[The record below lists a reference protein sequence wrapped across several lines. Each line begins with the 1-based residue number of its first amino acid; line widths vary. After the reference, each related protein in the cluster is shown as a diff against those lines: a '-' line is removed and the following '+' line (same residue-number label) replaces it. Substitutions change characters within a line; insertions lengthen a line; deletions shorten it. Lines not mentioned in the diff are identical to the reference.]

1 MNVDLPAPGA
11 PVMPTRIALPVAG
24 MSASSSAIA
33 SAR

>member
-11 PVMPTRIALPVAG
+11 PVMPMRTALPVEG
-24 MSASSSAIA
+24 IRSSSNAIA